1 LNNKANESSKNNLP
15 WQELFNDAF
24 MKHYSSYDDLH
35 KFFQASGFKIENAK
49 DFQQVPEDQWEE
61 FVKKNTSFN
70 SWEEMLSEA
79 GKSWIKKKLGL

>member
-1 LNNKANESSKNNLP
+1 LNNKANESSKPNLP

-24 MKHYSSYDDLH
+24 MKQYSSYDDLQ